1 MPFDSTPLIS
11 LQTESEQKEWLT
23 LHTPTRNDEL
33 IATLEAES
41 SLRIRKDPK
50 SADAII
56 KIMTL
61 TAELW
66 SDQEIVAKAMY
77 LDATTHWALGEHKVA
92 LALYEAAMNLYQSLG
107 LPLEAARVGVGRLN
121 AMMYLGQNE
130 EALTLANQ
138 IEETFSTHQD
148 HLSLAK
154 LMMNRGNIS
163 FRLSQYQD
171 ALTAYQTAQ
180 TLFQQL
186 GDTQYVAMAQVN
198 AASMQMMLDQF
209 DQARQILEAARQTFV
224 DLNLEGTLALTDH
237 NLAELSF
244 YQGNYQEALRI
255 FNRAKTT
262 FIAQENEVDAA
273 YVDLYRT
280 DIYLALNLWSDALSL
295 SQETRPVF
303 EEAEMM
309 WEVGRL
315 WLNEAVA
322 LAHLGDGR
330 SPTDALAEARTTF
343 KAENN
348 QIWLAAADLY
358 EATFARLNNQHDLAL
373 ARAQQAVAIYEE
385 AEMPSHLAQCFTIL
399 GDVLIQQE
407 AWQEAEQMFQRALQQ
422 IEGITL
428 PAILYACHFGLGQI
442 AIQQNDVPAARHHL
456 QLSIE
461 AVEHLQA
468 TIGAEDY
475 KIAFLSD
482 KMRVYEA
489 YVLLCL
495 QQGDEAGLN
504 EAFETVEK
512 AKSRALLDL
521 LAREIKSSKRTEE
534 EAELLAQ
541 LDKLKR
547 ELNWY
552 YNRLN
557 GGQDNQER
565 TLQQK
570 VALTTAVSEREAQLS
585 KLLHH
590 WRQPDLATTPN
601 NPIWT
606 VNVRELQKSL
616 PADTLL
622 LEYFISGEQI
632 ILFGLT
638 KETIWSH
645 YFELSA
651 AEAKELLGQYRFQIN
666 KFSYGA
672 AYRRQYADT
681 LLKTTNHTLQGLF
694 DGLIGPVF
702 DRLTKPNLIIIP
714 HGVLHYIPFHALY
727 DGEYYLIDHKS
738 ISYAPSATILFRLLN
753 QRDTA
758 VSSSPTII
766 GLDDPTIPF
775 AQQEAEYIAALFPD
789 AKLYLADAANM
800 QRMQEN
806 GTVSPFL
813 HLATHATFRKDN
825 PLFSALKFAD
835 GWLNVNDIYDLNAI
849 PPLVTLSACE
859 TGRYQIAIG
868 DELMGLCRGL
878 ISAGARS
885 IIVSLWMVE
894 DAATSKMMQEF
905 YAKLQAGKSIST
917 ALRVAQLK
925 IKEQNPHP
933 YYWAPFIL
941 LGQTQNPLKLTRQI
955 QT

>member
-1 MPFDSTPLIS
+1 
-11 LQTESEQKEWLT
+11 
-23 LHTPTRNDEL
+23 
-33 IATLEAES
+33 
-41 SLRIRKDPK
+41 
-50 SADAII
+50 
-56 KIMTL
+56 
-61 TAELW
+61 
-66 SDQEIVAKAMY
+66 
-77 LDATTHWALGEHKVA
+77 
-92 LALYEAAMNLYQSLG
+92 
-107 LPLEAARVGVGRLN
+107 
-121 AMMYLGQNE
+121 
-130 EALTLANQ
+130 
-138 IEETFSTHQD
+138 
-148 HLSLAK
+148 
-154 LMMNRGNIS
+154 MMNRGNIS

-224 DLNLEGTLALTDH
+224 DLNLDGTLALTDH

-255 FNRAKTT
+255 FNRAKIT

-280 DIYLALNLWSDALSL
+280 DIYLALNLWSDALL
-295 SQETRPVF
+295 LCQETRPVF

-343 KAENN
+343 QAENN

-407 AWQEAEQMFQRALQQ
+407 EWQEAEQMFQRALQQ

-428 PAILYACHFGLGQI
+428 PVILYACHFGLGQI

-521 LAREIKSSKRTEE
+521 LAREIKTSKRTEE

-541 LDKLKR
+541 LEKLKR

-622 LEYFISGEQI
+622 LEYFISGE
-632 ILFGLT
+632 
-638 KETIWSH
+638 
-645 YFELSA
+645 A
-651 AEAKELLGQYRFQIN
+651 
-666 KFSYGA
+666 
-672 AYRRQYADT
+672 
-681 LLKTTNHTLQGLF
+681 NHF
-694 DGLIGPVF
+694 VWF
-702 DRLTKPNLIIIP
+702 
-714 HGVLHYIPFHALY
+714 
-727 DGEYYLIDHKS
+727 
-738 ISYAPSATILFRLLN
+738 N
-753 QRDTA
+753 QRNDL
-758 VSSSPTII
+758 V
-766 GLDDPTIPF
+766 
-775 AQQEAEYIAALFPD
+775 
-789 AKLYLADAANM
+789 
-800 QRMQEN
+800 
-806 GTVSPFL
+806 
-813 HLATHATFRKDN
+813 
-825 PLFSALKFAD
+825 PLF
-835 GWLNVNDIYDLNAI
+835 
-849 PPLVTLSACE
+849 
-859 TGRYQIAIG
+859 
-868 DELMGLCRGL
+868 
-878 ISAGARS
+878 
-885 IIVSLWMVE
+885 
-894 DAATSKMMQEF
+894 
-905 YAKLQAGKSIST
+905 
-917 ALRVAQLK
+917 
-925 IKEQNPHP
+925 
-933 YYWAPFIL
+933 
-941 LGQTQNPLKLTRQI
+941 
-955 QT
+955 

>member
-11 LQTESEQKEWLT
+11 LETESEQKEWLT
-23 LHTPTRNDEL
+23 LHTPTRNDQL
-33 IATLEAES
+33 IAALEAES
-41 SLRIRKDPK
+41 ARRIRKDPK
-50 SADAII
+50 SAESII
-56 KIMTL
+56 KIIAL

-77 LDATTHWALGEHKVA
+77 LDATAHWALGEHKVA
-92 LALYEAAMNLYQSLG
+92 LALYEAAMNLYQSLA

-130 EALTLANQ
+130 EALALADQ
-138 IEETFSTHQD
+138 IEKSFNEHQD
-148 HLSLAK
+148 QLALAK
-154 LMMNRGNIS
+154 LMINRGNIA
-163 FRLSQYQD
+163 FRLSNYRD
-171 ALTAYQTAQ
+171 ALTAYQSAQ
-180 TLFQQL
+180 TLFSQL

-209 DQARQILEAARQTFV
+209 DEAQQLLQAARQTFV
-224 DLNLEGTLALTDH
+224 DLNLDGTIALTDH

-255 FNRAKTT
+255 FNRAKTI
-262 FIAQENEVDAA
+262 FVAQENDVDAA

-280 DIYLALNLWSDALSL
+280 DIYLALNLWSEALL
-295 SQETRPVF
+295 LAQETRPVF

-322 LAHLGDGR
+322 LAHLGNGR
-330 SPTDALAEARTTF
+330 SPANALAAARTTF
-343 KAENN
+343 QAENN

-358 EATFARLNNQHDLAL
+358 EATFARLAHQHDLAL
-373 ARAQQAVAIYEE
+373 ARAQQAAAIYEQ

-407 AWQEAEQMFQRALQQ
+407 AWPEAEQMFQHALHQ
-422 IEGITL
+422 IEGSTL
-428 PAILYACHFGLGQI
+428 SAILYACHFGLGQI
-442 AIQQNDVPAARHHL
+442 ALQQNDVPAARQHL
-456 QLSIE
+456 QLSIQ

-521 LAREIKSSKRTEE
+521 LAREIKTSKRTEAE
-534 EAELLAQ
+534 SELLAQ

-585 KLLHH
+585 KLLND
-590 WRQPDLATTPN
+590 WRQPDLATAPN

-638 KETIWSH
+638 NDTIWSH

-651 AEAKELLGQYRFQIN
+651 TEAKELLGQYRFQIN
-666 KFSYGA
+666 KFRYGA
-672 AYRRQYADT
+672 AYRQQYAGT
-681 LLKTTNHTLQGLF
+681 LLKTTNHTLQELFEGLL
-694 DGLIGPVF
+694 DPVS
-702 DRLTKPNLIIIP
+702 DRLTNPNLIIIP
-714 HGVLHYIPFHALY
+714 HGVLHYIPFHALF
-727 DGEYYLIDHKS
+727 DGEQYLIDHKS

-758 VSSSPTII
+758 VANPPTII
-766 GLDDPTIPF
+766 GLDDPSIPF
-775 AQQEAEYIAALFPD
+775 AQQEAEYIAALFPE
-789 AKLYLADAANM
+789 AELYLADAANM
-800 QRMQEN
+800 ELMQEN
-806 GTVSPFL
+806 QMQGAFL

-835 GWLNVNDIYDLNAI
+835 GWLNVNDIYDLTHI

-859 TGRYQIAIG
+859 TGRYQIAVG

-894 DAATSKMMQEF
+894 DEATSSMMQEF
-905 YAKLQAGKSIST
+905 YAKLQEGKLINA
-917 ALRVAQLK
+917 ALRAAQLK
-925 IKEQNPHP
+925 IKERKPHP
-933 YYWAPFIL
+933 YYWAPFVL
-941 LGQTQNPLKLTRQI
+941 LGQTQNPLL
-955 QT
+955 